1 MLPLIR
7 CLAVD
12 DEAYALTLLADY
24 IQQVP
29 FLKLVKTTTS
39 PLEALRFCQ
48 TGQVD
53 VLFLDIQMPELTGL
67 QLLRLCGKRCK
78 VILTTAYSEYA
89 LDGYENDVIDY
100 LLKPI
105 SFERFLR
112 SIQKVLPFFLSA
124 ESTIDAPLPLVAPS
138 TLVTEPTFLFL
149 KGDTKNKYV
158 RVNHGDIHF
167 VEALKNYVS
176 IQLTTDRLIIYS
188 SIKALLGQLP
198 CPPFMRIHRSYL
210 VALDK
215 VESIDGHLLYI
226 RNRRLPI
233 GDTYRAEVLRVIGAR
248 QPRAD

>member
-12 DEAYALTLLADY
+12 DEEYALTLLADY

-29 FLKLVKTTTS
+29 FLKLVKTTTN

-48 TGQVD
+48 TDQVD

-67 QLLRLCGKRCK
+67 QLLRLCGSRCK

-112 SIQKVLPFFLSA
+112 SVQKVLPFFISA
-124 ESTIDAPLPLVAPS
+124 EATHAPPSLVVPS
-138 TLVTEPTFLFL
+138 TLVAGPTYLFL

-158 RVNHGDIHF
+158 RVNHADIHF
-167 VEALKNYVS
+167 IEGLKNYVS
-176 IQLTTDRLIIYS
+176 VQLTTDRLISYCSLKDLS
-188 SIKALLGQLP
+188 SQLP
-198 CPPFMRIHRSYL
+198 CPPFIRIHRSYI

-215 VESIDGHLLYI
+215 IESIDGHLIYI
-226 RNRRLPI
+226 RNKRLPV
-233 GDTYRAEVLRVIGAR
+233 GETYRDEVLQIIRTR
-248 QPRAD
+248 QPHTG